1 MRAVIHCTWTLL
13 LLLAVAPAHAQQP
26 PAAAGTTSY
35 SVFLRGLPVGTED
48 ARVTT
53 DASGTTI
60 RSEGRFGPPLN
71 ITLKAAEIRYSPD
84 WTPIAVS
91 AEASFNGSDA
101 TIRTTFQNGTATTQG
116 VDRGAPVA
124 QTQPV
129 PGKVV
134 VLPSM
139 VFSSYI
145 ALAKRLATDRPGTEI
160 RALIPLQF
168 EFGIRVTAVQS
179 EQAQVGTSLFP
190 VRRYEL
196 IFSQPNGDLPV
207 TVVASADGDLIRLA
221 IPSQTLEV
229 VRSDVASPTSRTGV
243 FANPGDE
250 AVIVPVEGF
259 NLGATITRPRN
270 AAAAAML
277 PAVVVL
283 GAAGDNDRDGYSFG
297 VPTLGQ
303 LAGAL
308 ADAGFIAV
316 RYDKRGYGQS
326 GGRAES
332 STLSDQ
338 AEDARAIAKWLAAR
352 KDVDQR
358 RIAIV
363 GHGEGAMVALL
374 AASRDRRFAAVVSI
388 AGPST
393 TGADQFIEQQQLT
406 LEASTLPQ
414 AERDKRLALQ
424 RQVQQAV
431 LTGKGWEGVPPNIR
445 RDADTPWF
453 QSLLAYDPV
462 KVIENVRQPLLIV
475 HGEIDRE
482 TPVAHADK
490 LATLAR
496 EKGKSKSVDIVIVR
510 GVNHLLVPAVTGST
524 SEYGTLTD
532 RTVSKDVTK
541 VVTDWLTRTLPS
553 ATR

>member
-1 MRAVIHCTWTLL
+1 MRVAIHCTWTLL
-13 LLLAVAPAHAQQP
+13 LFLTVAPAHAQQP
-26 PAAAGTTSY
+26 SAASGATTY
-35 SVFLRGLPVGTED
+35 SVFLRGMPIGSEN

-53 DASGTTI
+53 DATGTTI
-60 RSEGRFGPPLN
+60 RSDARFGPPLN
-71 ITLKAAEIRYSPD
+71 ITLRSAEIRYSSD
-84 WTPIAVS
+84 WTPLAMS

-116 VDRGAPVA
+116 IDRGAPVA
-124 QTQPV
+124 QTQTV
-129 PGKVV
+129 PQQVV
-134 VLPSM
+134 VLPTM

-145 ALAKRLATDRPGTEI
+145 ALAKRLATDRAGIEI

-168 EFGIRVTAVQS
+168 EFGIQVTAVHS
-179 EQAQVGTSLFP
+179 EQAQVGTNLFP

-196 IFSQPNGDLPV
+196 LFKQPNGDLPV
-207 TVVASADGDLIRLA
+207 TVVASTDGDLIRFA

-243 FANPGDE
+243 FSNPGDE
-250 AVIVPVEGF
+250 AVIIPVEGF

-270 AAAAAML
+270 AAASAKLA
-277 PAVVVL
+277 AVVLL
-283 GAAGDNDRDGYSFG
+283 GAAGVNDRDGFSFG
-297 VPTLGQ
+297 VPTLGN

-308 ADAGFIAV
+308 AGAGFMAV
-316 RYDKRGYGQS
+316 RFDKRGYGQS

-332 STLSDQ
+332 STLSDH
-338 AEDARAIAKWLAAR
+338 AEDARAVVRWLSDR
-352 KDVDQR
+352 QDVDPK
-358 RIAIV
+358 RIAVV

-374 AASRDRRFAAVVSI
+374 AASRDRRFSAVVSI

-393 TGADQFIEQQQLT
+393 TGADQFIEQQQLA
-406 LEASTLPQ
+406 LDASALPQ

-431 LTGKGWEGVPPNIR
+431 LTGKGWEGVPANVR

-453 QSLLAYDPV
+453 QSLLTYDPV
-462 KVIENVRQPLLIV
+462 KVIDNVRQPLLIV

-482 TPVAHADK
+482 IPVAHADK
-490 LATLAR
+490 LATVAR

-541 VVTDWLTRTLPS
+541 AVTDWLIRTLPPS
-553 ATR
+553 TR